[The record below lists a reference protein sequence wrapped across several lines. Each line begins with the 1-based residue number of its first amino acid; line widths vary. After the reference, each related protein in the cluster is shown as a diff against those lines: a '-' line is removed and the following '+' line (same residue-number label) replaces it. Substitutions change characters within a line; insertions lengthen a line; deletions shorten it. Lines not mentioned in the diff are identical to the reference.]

1 VTTSTWGGRHV
12 HDPTVVRDD
21 DGTYWMFSTDARSDG
36 PVRAGVQVRTSR
48 DLVRWELHG
57 WALDGVPGPAADW
70 SHAEGLW
77 APEVVRAGAPG
88 PAEWRMYYSASTFGS
103 RRSAIGLATAG
114 HPSGPW
120 TDHGTVV
127 ASDHVAARAGFRH
140 PNAIDA
146 NLVTERPG
154 SERSTAHGGGRQW
167 LVYGS
172 FFGGIYALPVD
183 PATGFVVD
191 APEPGALSSAPGILL
206 ARRPRLADG
215 AVEGAFVLPR
225 PHGGWAL
232 LVSYDSLVGT
242 YHLRAAVGDHV
253 TGPFR
258 DRGGRA
264 MTDGAAGTEGA
275 GAVEAASE
283 VVGEAAGEGEGAA
296 SGVDP
301 WQVGVPVLASH
312 RLAGG
317 PGLLAPGHASVLT
330 EPGRQLLVHHV
341 RDADAPTEHRAQVRR
356 LVWTHDGWPLVSPQ
370 PWAGPDR
377 ENDDTATWPVSPAEF
392 GGTWEVLDVGAATA
406 KVVDG
411 RTGTLDEVLD
421 GALAGVDR
429 AHSHGAG
436 RFTWGHP
443 GGAPASA
450 PRWTA
455 VVFPAWD
462 AVRDRATLC
471 LTATDDAGRVV
482 TGTRVDDQ

>member
-48 DLVRWELHG
+48 DLVRWEFHG

-70 SHAEGLW
+70 SRAEGLW
-77 APEVVRAGAPG
+77 APDVVRAGEPG

-103 RRSAIGLATAG
+103 RRSAIGLATAP

-120 TDHGTVV
+120 TDRGIVV
-127 ASDHVAARAGFRH
+127 ASDHVAGPAGLGH

-146 NLVTERPG
+146 NLVIN
-154 SERSTAHGGGRQW
+154 RSGGHQW

-172 FFGGIYALPVD
+172 FFGGVYALPVD
-183 PATGFVVD
+183 AVTGFVVN
-191 APEPGALSSAPGILL
+191 APAPGALRRSPGRLL
-206 ARRPRLADG
+206 ARRSRLADC

-225 PHGGWAL
+225 PDGGWAL
-232 LVSYDSLVGT
+232 LVSYDSLAGT
-242 YHLRAAVGDHV
+242 YHLRAAVGDDV
-253 TGPFR
+253 AGPFR
-258 DRGGRA
+258 DRAGRL
-264 MTDGAAGTEGA
+264 MTDGAAGTQD
-275 GAVEAASE
+275 
-283 VVGEAAGEGEGAA
+283 AA

-312 RLAGG
+312 RLTGG

-341 RDADAPTEHRAQVRR
+341 RDADAPTEHRVQVRR
-356 LVWTHDGWPLVSPQ
+356 LVWTHGGWPLVSPQ

-377 ENDDTATWPVSPAEF
+377 ENDDTAAWPVSPAVF
-392 GGTWEVLDVGAATA
+392 GGAWEVLDVGAATA

-421 GALAGVDR
+421 GALTGVGR
-429 AHSHGAG
+429 ARPLGAG
-436 RFTWGHP
+436 RFTWGRP
-443 GGAPASA
+443 GSPPTSA
-450 PRWTA
+450 PQWTA

-482 TGTRVDDQ
+482 TGTRVDDR

>member
-1 VTTSTWGGRHV
+1 MTTSTWGGRHV

-57 WALDGVPGPAADW
+57 WALDGVPGPAAGW

-77 APEVVRAGAPG
+77 APEVVRAGEPG

-103 RRSAIGLATAG
+103 RRSAIGLATAA

-120 TDHGTVV
+120 TDRGIVV
-127 ASDHVAARAGFRH
+127 ASDHVATRAGFRH

-146 NLVTERPG
+146 NLVIEHPGVERPG
-154 SERSTAHGGGRQW
+154 VEHPGGRQW

-191 APEPGALSSAPGILL
+191 APAPGALRGAPGTLL

-225 PHGGWAL
+225 PGGGWAL
-232 LVSYDSLVGT
+232 LVSYDSLAGT
-242 YHLRAAVGDHV
+242 YHLRAAVGDDV

-275 GAVEAASE
+275 GATDGTGAA
-283 VVGEAAGEGEGAA
+283 EAAGEGAT

-341 RDADAPTEHRAQVRR
+341 RDADAPTEHRVQVRR

-370 PWAGPDR
+370 PWAGPGR
-377 ENDDTATWPVSPAEF
+377 ENDDQATWPVSPAVLD
-392 GGTWEVLDVGAATA
+392 GTWEVLDVGAATA

-411 RTGTLDEVLD
+411 RTGTLEKVLD
-421 GALAGVDR
+421 GALTGVR
-429 AHSHGAG
+429 GARPLGAG
-436 RFTWGHP
+436 RFTWGRP
-443 GGAPASA
+443 DGMPDSA

-455 VVFPAWD
+455 VVFPAWN

-482 TGTRVDDQ
+482 TGTKVDDR

>member
-48 DLVRWELHG
+48 DLVRWDLHG
-57 WALDGVPGPAADW
+57 WALDGVPGPAAGW
-70 SHAEGLW
+70 SRAEGLW
-77 APEVVRAGAPG
+77 APDVVRAGEPG

-103 RRSAIGLATAG
+103 RRSAIGLATAP

-120 TDHGTVV
+120 TDRGVVV

-154 SERSTAHGGGRQW
+154 GRQW

-183 PATGFVVD
+183 PTTGFVVD
-191 APEPGALSSAPGILL
+191 APEPGALRSAPGTLL

-225 PHGGWAL
+225 PDGGWAL
-232 LVSYDSLVGT
+232 LVSYDSLAGT
-242 YHLRAAVGDHV
+242 YHLRAAVGDDV

-258 DRGGRA
+258 DRSGRA
-264 MTDGAAGTEGA
+264 MTDGAAGTAGA
-275 GAVEAASE
+275 GATEQA
-283 VVGEAAGEGEGAA
+283 GEGAA

-341 RDADAPTEHRAQVRR
+341 RDADAPTEHRVQVRR

-377 ENDDTATWPVSPAEF
+377 ENDDTATWPASPAVL

-411 RTGTLDEVLD
+411 RTGALEEVLN
-421 GALAGVDR
+421 GALTGVGR
-429 AHSHGAG
+429 ARPLGAG
-436 RFTWGHP
+436 RFTFA
-443 GGAPASA
+443 GAAGSA
-450 PRWTA
+450 APTRRWTA

-482 TGTRVDDQ
+482 TGTRVDDR

>member
-1 VTTSTWGGRHV
+1 MTAAAWGGRHV

-48 DLVRWELHG
+48 DLVGWTFHG
-57 WALDGVPGPAADW
+57 WALDGVPGPAYDW
-70 SHAEGLW
+70 SNAGGLW
-77 APEVVRAGAPG
+77 APDVVRVGEPG
-88 PAEWRMYYSASTFGS
+88 SGRAEWRMYYSASTFGS
-103 RRSAIGLATAG
+103 RRSAIGLATAP

-120 TDHGTVV
+120 TDRGMVI
-127 ASDHVAARAGFRH
+127 ASDHVDGPAGLGH

-146 NLVTERPG
+146 NLVTE
-154 SERSTAHGGGRQW
+154 AGGRQW

-191 APEPGALSSAPGILL
+191 TPAPGALRRAPGKLL
-206 ARRPRLADG
+206 ARRARLADG

-225 PHGGWAL
+225 PGGGWAL
-232 LVSYDSLVGT
+232 LVSYDSLAGT
-242 YHLRAAVGDHV
+242 YHLRAAVGDDV
-253 TGPFR
+253 AGPFQ
-258 DRGGRA
+258 DRAGRQ
-264 MTDGAAGTEGA
+264 MTDGAPGA
-275 GAVEAASE
+275 TG
-283 VVGEAAGEGEGAA
+283 GA

-317 PGLLAPGHASVLT
+317 PGILAPGHASVLT

-341 RDADAPTEHRAQVRR
+341 RDADAPTEHRVQVRR

-370 PWAGPDR
+370 PWSGPDR
-377 ENDDTATWPVSPAEF
+377 ENDDPATWPAGPDVLD
-392 GGTWEVLDVGAATA
+392 GTWEVLDVGAAPA

-411 RTGTLDEVLD
+411 QAGALADVLD
-421 GALAGVDR
+421 GAFTGVGR
-429 AHSHGAG
+429 ARALGEG
-436 RFTWGHP
+436 RFVWEGAAGDGMARTWAAVVHP
-443 GGAPASA
+443 G
-450 PRWTA
+450 
-455 VVFPAWD
+455 WD

-471 LTATDDAGRVV
+471 LAAMDDAGRVV
-482 TGTRVDDQ
+482 TGTKVSDE

>member
-1 VTTSTWGGRHV
+1 MTTSTWGGRHV

-57 WALDGVPGPAADW
+57 WALDGVPGPAGDW
-70 SHAEGLW
+70 SGAEGLW
-77 APEVVRAGAPG
+77 APDVVRAGEAG
-88 PAEWRMYYSASTFGS
+88 SAEWRMYYSASTFGS
-103 RRSAIGLATAG
+103 RRSAIGLATAP

-120 TDHGTVV
+120 TDRGTVV
-127 ASDHVAARAGFRH
+127 ASDHVDGPAGLGH

-146 NLVTERPG
+146 NLVTER
-154 SERSTAHGGGRQW
+154 GGRQW

-191 APEPGALSSAPGILL
+191 APEPGALRSAPGTLL

-225 PHGGWAL
+225 PDGGWAL
-232 LVSYDSLVGT
+232 LVSYDSLAGT
-242 YHLRAAVGDHV
+242 YHLRAAVGDDV

-275 GAVEAASE
+275 VER
-283 VVGEAAGEGEGAA
+283 EGAA

-341 RDADAPTEHRAQVRR
+341 RDADAPTEHRVQVRR

-377 ENDDTATWPVSPAEF
+377 ENDDTATWPVSPAVF

-411 RTGTLDEVLD
+411 RTGALDDVLD
-421 GALAGVDR
+421 GALTGVGR
-429 AHSHGAG
+429 ARPLGEG
-436 RFTWGHP
+436 RFTWEHP
-443 GGAPASA
+443 GGPPASA
-450 PRWTA
+450 PRWTS
-455 VVFPAWD
+455 VVFPGWD

-471 LTATDDAGRVV
+471 LTAADDAGRVV

>member
-1 VTTSTWGGRHV
+1 MTTSTWGGRHV

-70 SHAEGLW
+70 SRAEGLW
-77 APEVVRAGAPG
+77 APEVVRAGEPG

-103 RRSAIGLATAG
+103 RRSAIGLATAA

-120 TDHGTVV
+120 TDRGIVV

-146 NLVTERPG
+146 NLVIERP
-154 SERSTAHGGGRQW
+154 GGRQW

-191 APEPGALSSAPGILL
+191 APEPGALRSAPGTLL

-232 LVSYDSLVGT
+232 LVSYDSLAGT

-264 MTDGAAGTEGA
+264 MTDGAAGTEVA
-275 GAVEAASE
+275 
-283 VVGEAAGEGEGAA
+283 GEGAA

-317 PGLLAPGHASVLT
+317 PGLLGPGHASVLT

-341 RDADAPTEHRAQVRR
+341 RDADAPTEHRVQVRR

-370 PWAGPDR
+370 PWAGPGR
-377 ENDDTATWPVSPAEF
+377 ENDDSATWPVSPVVF

-421 GALAGVDR
+421 GALTGTAR
-429 AHSHGAG
+429 ASAHGAG

-443 GGAPASA
+443 GAPASA

>member
-1 VTTSTWGGRHV
+1 MTTSTWGGRHV

-48 DLVRWELHG
+48 DLVRWNLHG

-70 SHAEGLW
+70 SRAEGLW
-77 APEVVRAGAPG
+77 APEVVRAGPPG

-103 RRSAIGLATAG
+103 RRSAIGLATAA

-120 TDHGTVV
+120 TDRGIVV

-146 NLVTERPG
+146 NLVIDRP
-154 SERSTAHGGGRQW
+154 GGRQW

-172 FFGGIYALPVD
+172 FFGGVYALPVD

-191 APEPGALSSAPGILL
+191 APRPGALRSAPGRLL

-225 PHGGWAL
+225 PDGGWAL
-232 LVSYDSLVGT
+232 LVSYDSLAGT
-242 YHLRAAVGDHV
+242 YHLRAAVGDDV

-275 GAVEAASE
+275 GAAETAGGADGSAA
-283 VVGEAAGEGEGAA
+283 A
-296 SGVDP
+296 GVDP

-317 PGLLAPGHASVLT
+317 PGILAPGHASVLT

-341 RDADAPTEHRAQVRR
+341 RDADAPTEHRVQVRR

-377 ENDDTATWPVSPAEF
+377 ENDDTTTWPVSPAVF

-421 GALAGVDR
+421 GALTGVGGAR
-429 AHSHGAG
+429 PLGAG
-436 RFTWGHP
+436 RFTFA
-443 GGAPASA
+443 GAAGPAA
-450 PRWTA
+450 PTREWTA
-455 VVFPAWD
+455 VVFPGWD

-482 TGTRVDDQ
+482 TGTRVDDR

>member
-1 VTTSTWGGRHV
+1 MTTSTWGGRHV

-48 DLVRWELHG
+48 DLVRWDLHG

-70 SHAEGLW
+70 SRAEGLW
-77 APEVVRAGAPG
+77 APEVVRSGEPG

-103 RRSAIGLATAG
+103 RRSAIGLATAP

-120 TDHGTVV
+120 TDRGMVV

-146 NLVTERPG
+146 NLVVERPG
-154 SERSTAHGGGRQW
+154 IGQPGIGQPGIKQSGGRQW

-191 APEPGALSSAPGILL
+191 APAPGALRSAPGTLL

-225 PHGGWAL
+225 PDGGWAL
-232 LVSYDSLVGT
+232 LVSYDSLAGT
-242 YHLRAAVGDHV
+242 YHLRAAVGDGV

-264 MTDGAAGTEGA
+264 MTAGAAGTEGTR
-275 GAVEAASE
+275 AAE
-283 VVGEAAGEGEGAA
+283 RAGEGAGEGAA

-377 ENDDTATWPVSPAEF
+377 ENDDTATWPVSPAVF

-406 KVVDG
+406 KVADG
-411 RTGTLDEVLD
+411 RTGALDEVLD
-421 GALAGVDR
+421 GALAGTAR
-429 AHSHGAG
+429 ANAHGAG

-443 GGAPASA
+443 DGAPTST

-455 VVFPAWD
+455 VVFPGWD
-462 AVRDRATLC
+462 AVRGRTTLC

-482 TGTRVDDQ
+482 TGTRVDDR